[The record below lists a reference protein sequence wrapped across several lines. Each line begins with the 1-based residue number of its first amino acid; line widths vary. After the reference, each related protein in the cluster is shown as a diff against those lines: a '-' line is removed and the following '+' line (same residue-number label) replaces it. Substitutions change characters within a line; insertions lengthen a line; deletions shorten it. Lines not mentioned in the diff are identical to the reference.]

1 VPPVAWRLDGV
12 VSADKIPPEEMAF
25 VTAKGTVTIKVFLST
40 LKIQRNEGKTKVISF
55 EAQVAYKQ
63 GIGF

>member
-1 VPPVAWRLDGV
+1 
-12 VSADKIPPEEMAF
+12 MAF